1 MLKMPV
7 NTSVLPR
14 SIEPCAARAI
24 MSGRRVPRSP
34 SDPEISA
41 HGAVRRVA
49 KLFRFT
55 RRKLFDQEG
64 AIFVQLSRALQSS
77 LRSGVAIESRT
88 GDKVAVVKH
97 GRVHVRMLPLK
108 DVTFIRDA
116 RRLGN
121 KGLRMN
127 SEKLISRWP

>member
-1 MLKMPV
+1 MPV

-24 MSGRRVPRSP
+24 MSGRRVPKSP
-34 SDPEISA
+34 SDPEISV
-41 HGAVRRVA
+41 HGAIRRAA

-64 AIFVQLSRALQSS
+64 AIFVHLCRALQSS
-77 LRSGVAIESRT
+77 LRSGIAIESRT

-97 GRVHVRMLPLK
+97 GRVHVTMLQPK
-108 DVTFIRDA
+108 DVTFIRDT
-116 RRLGN
+116 RRLEN
-121 KGLRMN
+121 KGLRMS
-127 SEKLISRWP
+127 SERLILRWP